1 MPTSGPGPSTTPP
14 QLESFLAK
22 HGWKS
27 TGLFGF
33 NKSLRYAEGV
43 FEEGKSVTV
52 FGRGVWE
59 NDGSGTRRLVISKP
73 RDGQLRVS
81 DNPSTL

>member
-1 MPTSGPGPSTTPP
+1 MDFVLDDGTGPAIVEVEDAQISVVMDARFRSGAFNDATP

-43 FEEGKSVTV
+43 LEEGESVTV
-52 FGRGVWE
+52 FGRG
-59 NDGSGTRRLVISKP
+59 GGGK
-73 RDGQLRVS
+73 
-81 DNPSTL
+81 